1 MGEAV
6 IPELAHFAA
15 ILALWIA
22 LLQALL
28 PLRALAR
35 GTVAPVVLASDGGA
49 ALAAGTSPEG
59 EAAVQ
64 TQPLLR
70 LARRCAAASCVLL
83 ALSLLGLAWSFVA
96 LDFSV
101 RYVAEHAHS
110 TLPLAYRIAA
120 VWGSHEGSMLLWL
133 LVLALWGAAVA
144 RFSHGLPEGFALRL
158 LGAMGL
164 LVAAFGLYV
173 LLASSPFTRLV
184 PPPPDGAD
192 LNALL
197 QDPAMVLHPPALYL
211 GYVGFAVP
219 FAFALAVL
227 WERELRP
234 EWARWLR
241 PWVLTSWALLSLGI
255 GLGSAWAYYV
265 LGWGGWWFW
274 DPVENAALL
283 PWLVGTALL
292 HVLALAQRRG
302 GQTGAVLLLCIAGF
316 ALALIGTFIVR
327 SGVVTS
333 VHAFATDPRRGLFIL
348 ALIVVL
354 VGGAL
359 MLWALRPPRG
369 SAAAAHA
376 PLSRETLLLL
386 NLLLMAVAAA
396 SVLLATLYPMALEAA
411 GGARISVGAP
421 YFEAVMVPLLAPAVF
436 LMGAAPFAAWGR
448 TEALPLAR
456 RLRWAAA
463 ASALAALAA
472 MALLGHWSPLFGL
485 GLWLAGWVFATTL
498 QQVLRQPRAGRAA
511 WGMRLAHLGVGVFVL
526 GVCAVKGLEIERE
539 LPMAVGESATLG
551 PYRVE
556 LQAVQP
562 LQGVNHDG
570 VQARVAVWRGDGTP
584 VAQLAPQRRA
594 FRAQDQTLA
603 VPAIDRGP
611 WRDLYVALGD
621 PLGAG
626 RWALRLQLKPMVNW
640 IWAGV
645 LLMALGGALSALDR
659 QRRSRAEPVRGGA
672 PAARRRPS

>member
-1 MGEAV
+1 V

-15 ILALWIA
+15 ILALWVA

-28 PLRALAR
+28 PLHAAAQAVARAN
-35 GTVAPVVLASDGGA
+35 GA
-49 ALAAGTSPEG
+49 APSPDRHATATATAAS
-59 EAAVQ
+59 
-64 TQPLLR
+64 LR
-70 LARRCAAASCVLL
+70 MARRCAAASCALL
-83 ALSLLGLAWSFVA
+83 ALSVLGLAWSFSV

-110 TLPLAYRIAA
+110 TLPPAYRVAA

-144 RFSHGLPEGFALRL
+144 RFSRSLPAAFALRL

-184 PPPPDGAD
+184 PPPADGAD

-234 EWARWLR
+234 QWARWLR
-241 PWVLTSWALLSLGI
+241 PWVLASWALLSLGI

-283 PWLVGTALL
+283 PWFIGTALL
-292 HVLALAQRRG
+292 HVLAVAQRRG
-302 GQTGAVLLLCIAGF
+302 GQTAAVLLLSFAGF
-316 ALALIGTFIVR
+316 GLALIGTFIVR

-333 VHAFATDPRRGLFIL
+333 VHAFASDPRRGLFIL

-359 MLWALRPPRG
+359 LLWALRPPRAG
-369 SAAAAHA
+369 ALPAHA
-376 PLSRETLLLL
+376 PLSRETLLLS
-386 NLLLMAVAAA
+386 NLLLMSVAAA
-396 SVLLATLYPMALEAA
+396 SVLLATLYPMALEALD
-411 GGARISVGAP
+411 GPRISVGTP
-421 YFEAVMVPLLAPAVF
+421 YFEAVLVPLLAPAVF
-436 LMGAAPFAAWGR
+436 LMGAAPFAVWGR

-463 ASALAALAA
+463 ASAAATLAA
-472 MALLGHWSPLFGL
+472 MALLGRWSPLFGL
-485 GLWLAGWVFATTL
+485 GLWLAGWIFATTL
-498 QQVLRQPRAGRAA
+498 QQVLRQPRASRAA

-526 GVCAVKGLEIERE
+526 GVSAVKGLEIERE
-539 LPMAVGESATLG
+539 LPLAVGESAEIG
-551 PYRVE
+551 PYRVQ
-556 LQAVQP
+556 LQAVLP

-570 VQARVAVWRGDGTP
+570 VQARVVVWHVDGTP

-594 FRAQDQTLA
+594 FRAQDQTIA
-603 VPAIDRGP
+603 VPAIDRSP
-611 WRDLYVALGD
+611 WRDVYVALGD

-645 LLMALGGALSALDR
+645 LLMALGGALAALER
-659 QRRSRAEPVRGGA
+659 PLQRRAVPVGAAETM
-672 PAARRRPS
+672 ARRRPA

>member
-1 MGEAV
+1 V

-15 ILALWIA
+15 ILALWVA

-28 PLRALAR
+28 PLRAAAQA
-35 GTVAPVVLASDGGA
+35 GAPADGA
-49 ALAAGTSPEG
+49 APSPDRHDSATAA
-59 EAAVQ
+59 
-64 TQPLLR
+64 LLR
-70 LARRCAAASCVLL
+70 MARRCAAASSALL
-83 ALSLLGLAWSFVA
+83 ALSVLGLAWSFSM

-110 TLPLAYRIAA
+110 TLPPAYRIAA

-144 RFSHGLPEGFALRL
+144 RFSRSLPAAFALRL
-158 LGAMGL
+158 LGGMGL

-184 PPPPDGAD
+184 PAPADGAD

-234 EWARWLR
+234 QWARWLR
-241 PWVLTSWALLSLGI
+241 PWVLASWALLSLGI

-283 PWLVGTALL
+283 PWLIGTALL
-292 HVLALAQRRG
+292 HVLAVAQRRG
-302 GQTGAVLLLCIAGF
+302 GQTAAVLLLCFAGF

-333 VHAFATDPRRGLFIL
+333 VHAFASDPRRGLFIL

-359 MLWALRPPRG
+359 LLWALRPPRAG
-369 SAAAAHA
+369 AVGAHA
-376 PLSRETLLLL
+376 PLSRETLLLS
-386 NLLLMAVAAA
+386 NLLLMSVAAA

-421 YFEAVMVPLLAPAVF
+421 YFEAVLVPLLAPAVF
-436 LMGAAPFAAWGR
+436 LMGAAPLAAWGR
-448 TEALPLAR
+448 AEALPLAR

-463 ASALAALAA
+463 ASAAATLAA
-472 MALLGHWSPLFGL
+472 MALLGRWSPLFGL
-485 GLWLAGWVFATTL
+485 GLWLAGWIFATTL

-526 GVCAVKGLEIERE
+526 GVSAVKGLEIERE
-539 LPMAVGESATLG
+539 LPLAVGESAELG
-551 PYRVE
+551 PYRVQ
-556 LQAVQP
+556 LQAVLP

-570 VQARVAVWRGDGTP
+570 MQARVAVWHVDGTP

-594 FRAQDQTLA
+594 FRAQEQTIA

-611 WRDLYVALGD
+611 WRDVYVALGD

-640 IWAGV
+640 IWTGV
-645 LLMALGGALSALDR
+645 LLMALGGALAALER
-659 QRRSRAEPVRGGA
+659 PLQRRAVLVGAAETTARHR
-672 PAARRRPS
+672 PA

>member
-1 MGEAV
+1 M

-28 PLRALAR
+28 PLRAGAAR
-35 GTVAPVVLASDGGA
+35 SGAAGADGGM
-49 ALAAGTSPEG
+49 AAGPSRAAEAR
-59 EAAVQ
+59 AAV
-64 TQPLLR
+64 LLQQ
-70 LARRCAAASCVLL
+70 ARRCAVAACALL
-83 ALSLLGLAWSFVA
+83 ALSLAGLAWSFVA

-101 RYVAEHAHS
+101 RYVANHSHS
-110 TLPLAYRIAA
+110 TLPLAYRVAA

-144 RFSHGLPEGFALRL
+144 RFSRSLPTLFALRL
-158 LGAMGL
+158 LGGLGL

-173 LLASSPFTRLV
+173 LLASSPFTRLL
-184 PPPPDGAD
+184 PPPADGAD

-197 QDPAMVLHPPALYL
+197 QDPAMVVHPPALYL

-227 WERELRP
+227 WERELQP
-234 EWARWLR
+234 QWARWLR
-241 PWVLTSWALLSLGI
+241 PWVLVSWALLSLGI

-292 HVLALAQRRG
+292 HVLAVAQRRG
-302 GQTGAVLLLCIAGF
+302 GQTAAVLLLCIGGF
-316 ALALIGTFIVR
+316 ALALVGTFIVR

-333 VHAFATDPRRGLFIL
+333 VHAFASDPRRGLFIL
-348 ALIVVL
+348 ALVAALI
-354 VGGAL
+354 GGAL
-359 MLWALRPPRG
+359 ALWALRPPR
-369 SAAAAHA
+369 AAAATAHA
-376 PLSRETLLLL
+376 LLSRETLLLS

-396 SVLLATLYPMALEAA
+396 SVLLATLYPMALEAL

-421 YFEAVMVPLLAPAVF
+421 YFEAVMLPLLAPAVF

-448 TEALPLAR
+448 AAARPLAH

-463 ASALAALAA
+463 ASAVAAGAA

-485 GLWLAGWVFATTL
+485 GLWLAGWIFATTL
-498 QQVLRQPRAGRAA
+498 QQVLHQPRAGRAA

-526 GVCAVKGLEIERE
+526 GVCAVKGLEVERE
-539 LPMAVGESATLG
+539 LPLAVGDGAALG
-551 PYRVE
+551 PYRVQ
-556 LQAVQP
+556 LLAVQP

-570 VQARVAVWRGDGTP
+570 VQARVEVWRGTEL
-584 VAQLAPQRRA
+584 VAQLSPQRRA

-603 VPAIDRGP
+603 VPAIDRSP

-626 RWALRLQLKPMVNW
+626 RWAVRLQLKPMVNW

-645 LLMALGGALSALDR
+645 LLMALGGALAALDAQYR
-659 QRRSRAEPVRGGA
+659 RRAVAAQAGAGAPQRR
-672 PAARRRPS
+672 AA

>member
-35 GTVAPVVLASDGGA
+35 GAAAPVVLAADGGA
-49 ALAAGTSPEG
+49 VLAAGTSTAG
-59 EAAVQ
+59 EAGVQ
-64 TQPLLR
+64 AQLHLR
-70 LARRCAAASCVLL
+70 LARRCAAASCALL

-101 RYVAEHAHS
+101 RYVAEHSHS

-133 LVLALWGAAVA
+133 LVLSLWGAAVA
-144 RFSHGLPEGFALRL
+144 RFSRSLPEGFALRL

-184 PPPPDGAD
+184 PPPPDGGD

-241 PWVLTSWALLSLGI
+241 PWVLASWALLSLGI

-302 GQTGAVLLLCIAGF
+302 GQAGAVLLLCIAGF

-348 ALIVVL
+348 ALIVAL

-359 MLWALRPPRG
+359 TLWALRPPRG
-369 SAAAAHA
+369 TGPAAHA
-376 PLSRETLLLL
+376 PLSRETLLLV
-386 NLLLMAVAAA
+386 NLLLLAVAAA

-436 LMGAAPFAAWGR
+436 LMGRRLSLPGAVPRRCRWRAGCAGRRRPACWRPWLRWRCWATGARCSAWGCGWR
-448 TEALPLAR
+448 AG
-456 RLRWAAA
+456 
-463 ASALAALAA
+463 S
-472 MALLGHWSPLFGL
+472 SP
-485 GLWLAGWVFATTL
+485 
-498 QQVLRQPRAGRAA
+498 PRCSRCCDSRGRAA
-511 WGMRLAHLGVGVFVL
+511 PPGACGWRTWAWACSCWA
-526 GVCAVKGLEIERE
+526 CA
-539 LPMAVGESATLG
+539 
-551 PYRVE
+551 
-556 LQAVQP
+556 
-562 LQGVNHDG
+562 
-570 VQARVAVWRGDGTP
+570 
-584 VAQLAPQRRA
+584 
-594 FRAQDQTLA
+594 
-603 VPAIDRGP
+603 
-611 WRDLYVALGD
+611 
-621 PLGAG
+621 
-626 RWALRLQLKPMVNW
+626 
-640 IWAGV
+640 
-645 LLMALGGALSALDR
+645 
-659 QRRSRAEPVRGGA
+659 RSRAWRSSASCPWPWAKA
-672 PAARRRPS
+672 PRWARTAWSCRRCSRCRA

>member
-1 MGEAV
+1 M

-15 ILALWIA
+15 ILALWLA

-28 PLRALAR
+28 PLRASAA
-35 GTVAPVVLASDGGA
+35 VAIGPDGGV
-49 ALAAGTSPEG
+49 AAGAPGPSANSV
-59 EAAVQ
+59 EA
-64 TQPLLR
+64 LLR
-70 LARRCAAASCVLL
+70 LARRSAVASCVLL
-83 ALSLLGLAWSFVA
+83 ALALAGLAWSFVA

-101 RYVAEHAHS
+101 RYVAQHSHS

-133 LVLALWGAAVA
+133 LVLSLWGAAVA
-144 RFSHGLPEGFALRL
+144 RFSRGLPAGFALRL
-158 LGAMGL
+158 LGGMGL

-184 PPPPDGAD
+184 PPPADGAD

-241 PWVLTSWALLSLGI
+241 PWVLASWALLSLGI

-292 HVLALAQRRG
+292 HVLAVAQRRG
-302 GQTGAVLLLCIAGF
+302 GQGPAVLLLCIAGF

-333 VHAFATDPRRGLFIL
+333 VHAFASDPRRGLFIL
-348 ALIVVL
+348 ALIAGL
-354 VGGAL
+354 VGAAL
-359 MLWALRPPRG
+359 LLWALRPPR
-369 SAAAAHA
+369 AAAAPAHA
-376 PLSRETLLLL
+376 LFSRETLLLS

-396 SVLLATLYPMALEAA
+396 SVLLATLYPMALEAL

-448 TEALPLAR
+448 AEALTLAR

-463 ASALAALAA
+463 ASLLASLGAMAALR
-472 MALLGHWSPLFGL
+472 HWSPLFGL
-485 GLWLAGWVFATTL
+485 GLWLAGWIFATTL

-539 LPMAVGESATLG
+539 LPLAVGESATLG
-551 PYRVE
+551 PYRVQ

-570 VQARVAVWRGDGTP
+570 VQARVAVWHEDGSP
-584 VAQLAPQRRA
+584 VAQLLPQRRA
-594 FRAQDQTLA
+594 FRAQDQTIA
-603 VPAIDRGP
+603 VPAIDRSP

-645 LLMALGGALSALDR
+645 LLMALGGALAALDR
-659 QRRSRAEPVRGGA
+659 QYQHRAA
-672 PAARRRPS
+672 PARAAEAAARHKPA